1 MSTDKNKP
9 DKTNPDKSKRPPGM
23 RGLDEPYIRGDV
35 LPSPVAI
42 EMTSESA
49 WDMWKEAHAAHEAKF
64 ADTAPMS
71 VTTLP
76 GDPRYA
82 TTEPASLRDEV
93 GVGPGEAPPGAPKAK
108 PPTVDD
114 AMLEA
119 RKNNRVCPIPARW
132 QELYQM
138 LPDRKTHQP
147 TPPLVGASWGATPSI
162 SKRMCL
168 REHLEWA
175 ESKGTLDPVLAFLK
189 QLPEGEWHH
198 MGDG

>member
-1 MSTDKNKP
+1 MATDKNK
-9 DKTNPDKSKRPPGM
+9 SPP
-23 RGLDEPYIRGDV
+23 RAPRSLDEPYIRGDV
-35 LPSPVAI
+35 LPSPVAV
-42 EMTSESA
+42 EMNSDSA
-49 WDMWKEAHAAHEAKF
+49 WAMWKEAHAAHEAKF
-64 ADTAPMS
+64 ADTAPMPVS
-71 VTTLP
+71 SP
-76 GDPRYA
+76 ASMSGDPRYA
-82 TTEPASLRDEV
+82 ATQPATLH
-93 GVGPGEAPPGAPKAK
+93 GEYGAKPDAPRGSKAK

-138 LPDRKTHQP
+138 LPDRKNNQP
-147 TPPLVGASWGATPSI
+147 TPPLVGPSWPATPSI

-175 ESKGTLDPVLAFLK
+175 EAKGRLDPVLAFLK

-198 MGDG
+198 MGD

>member
-1 MSTDKNKP
+1 MATDKK
-9 DKTNPDKSKRPPGM
+9 KSPP
-23 RGLDEPYIRGDV
+23 RAPRSLDEPYIRGDV
-35 LPSPVAI
+35 IPSPVAV
-42 EMTSESA
+42 EMNSDSA
-49 WDMWKEAHAAHEAKF
+49 WAMWKEAHAAHEAKF

-71 VTTLP
+71 MSSPVSIS

-82 TTEPASLRDEV
+82 ATQPATLQGESGANPDAPR
-93 GVGPGEAPPGAPKAK
+93 GPKVK

-138 LPDRKTHQP
+138 LPDRKNNQP
-147 TPPLVGASWGATPSI
+147 TPPLIGPSWLATPSI

-175 ESKGTLDPVLAFLK
+175 EAKGSLEPMLAFLK

-198 MGDG
+198 MGD

>member
-1 MSTDKNKP
+1 MATDKK
-9 DKTNPDKSKRPPGM
+9 KNPPRASP
-23 RGLDEPYIRGDV
+23 GLDEPYIRGDA
-35 LPSPVAI
+35 LPSPVAV
-42 EMTSESA
+42 EMNSDSA
-49 WDMWKEAHAAHEAKF
+49 WAMWKEAHAAHEAKF
-64 ADTAPMS
+64 ADTAPMPVS
-71 VTTLP
+71 SPVP
-76 GDPRYA
+76 ISGDPRYA
-82 TTEPASLRDEV
+82 ATQPAPLQ
-93 GVGPGEAPPGAPKAK
+93 GEHGASPDAPRGPKAK

-138 LPDRKTHQP
+138 LPDRKNNQP
-147 TPPLVGASWGATPSI
+147 TPPLIGPSWLATPSL

-175 ESKGTLDPVLAFLK
+175 DAKGNLDPVLAFLK

-198 MGDG
+198 MGD

>member
-1 MSTDKNKP
+1 MATDKK
-9 DKTNPDKSKRPPGM
+9 KSPPRVSGS
-23 RGLDEPYIRGDV
+23 LDEPYIRGDA
-35 LPSPVAI
+35 LPSPVAV
-42 EMTSESA
+42 EMNSDSA
-49 WDMWKEAHAAHEAKF
+49 WAMWNEAHAAHEAKF

-71 VTTLP
+71 FSSP
-76 GDPRYA
+76 APISGDPRYA
-82 TTEPASLRDEV
+82 ATQPAPL
-93 GVGPGEAPPGAPKAK
+93 GGESEADPGAPRGPKVK

-119 RKNNRVCPIPARW
+119 RRNNRVCPIPARW

-138 LPDRKTHQP
+138 LPDRKNNQP
-147 TPPLVGASWGATPSI
+147 TPPLIGQSWQATPSI

-175 ESKGTLDPVLAFLK
+175 DAKGSLESVLSFLR

-198 MGDG
+198 MGD

>member
-1 MSTDKNKP
+1 MAADKNK
-9 DKTNPDKSKRPPGM
+9 PDKSKRPPGM
-23 RGLDEPYIRGDV
+23 RGLDEPYIRGDA

-64 ADTAPMS
+64 ADTAPMPAS
-71 VTTLP
+71 ALP
-76 GDPRYA
+76 TDPRYA
-82 TTEPASLRDEV
+82 ATEPAGLRAE
-93 GVGPGEAPPGAPKAK
+93 VGPGHGEGPRGSKLKA
-108 PPTVDD
+108 PTVDD

-138 LPDRKTHQP
+138 LLDRKNNRP
-147 TPPLVGASWGATPSI
+147 TPPLVGASWQATPSI

-175 ESKGTLDPVLAFLK
+175 EAKGSLDPVLAFMK

-198 MGDG
+198 MGDS

>member
-1 MSTDKNKP
+1 MAIDKK
-9 DKTNPDKSKRPPGM
+9 KSPP
-23 RGLDEPYIRGDV
+23 RAPRSLDEPYIRGDV
-35 LPSPVAI
+35 LPSAVAV
-42 EMTSESA
+42 EMNSDSA
-49 WDMWKEAHAAHEAKF
+49 WAMWKEAHAAHEAKF
-64 ADTAPMS
+64 ADAAPMPVAS
-71 VTTLP
+71 RAP
-76 GDPRYA
+76 PADPRYA
-82 TTEPASLRDEV
+82 DTEPATLRTDL
-93 GVGPGEAPPGAPKAK
+93 GASQGADAPRGARAK

-138 LPDRKTHQP
+138 LPDRKNNQP
-147 TPPLVGASWGATPSI
+147 TPPLVGPSWLATPSI

-175 ESKGTLDPVLAFLK
+175 EAKGSLDPVLAFLK

-198 MGDG
+198 MGD